1 MIVYGI
7 IQLSTHPFDTTNK
20 EHHMQLKS
28 YKDAFYNAA
37 RATDTVAESARYIHG
52 RCPTFLDSIPEDVA
66 TEMDEGLALR
76 FSEIRPAKVYSRIDG
91 NLVESAKGKD
101 KIEVTVFYA
110 MSFTPQAFGAMRS
123 EDPQLHG
130 IIKGWRDAWSKYR
143 SNRIGDVKRE
153 IKRLID
159 GPRTRSVTKTFV
171 EYVADTLDTM
181 VTRGKNAKARGDE
194 SVNLD
199 LLNRQIA
206 AFKAVK

>member
-1 MIVYGI
+1 MV
-7 IQLSTHPFDTTNK
+7 
-20 EHHMQLKS
+20 LKS
-28 YKDAFYNAA
+28 AKDAAYSAA
-37 RATDTVAESARYIHG
+37 KASDTVADSAKFLYAL
-52 RCPTFLDSIPEDVA
+52 CPTFLDSIPEEIS
-66 TEMDEGLALR
+66 TEIDEGLMLR
-76 FSEIRPAKVYSRIDG
+76 MSEIKPAKVYSRIDG

-101 KIEVTVFYA
+101 KVEVTVFYA
-110 MSFTPQAFGAMRS
+110 MSFTPQAFGALRN
-123 EDPQLHG
+123 EDPMLHG
-130 IIKGWRDAWSKYR
+130 IIKTWRDAWSKYR
-143 SNRIGDVKRE
+143 SNRLGDIKRE

-194 SVNLD
+194 SVDLD